1 MQYSR
6 RKTGQNRH
14 DRPGR
19 QVYTIGIPV
28 LLVTFVAVCLIVLS
42 AAAYVTSRQD
52 LKEAR
57 NHVEVQA
64 EYQKAM
70 NRAEEVCM
78 EIDQGK
84 NPSQW
89 NGGDRISVGMK
100 DGGTLTA
107 GVEERNGRHVISWTQ
122 VKKGEGWSGKEQN
135 QEINS
140 EFPGPSHLKK
150 MWRSYLFISKCSTFP
165 ALSGT
170 VTLKDFSG

>member
-107 GVEERNGRHVISWTQ
+107 GVEERNGRHVISWT
-122 VKKGEGWSGKEQN
+122 
-135 QEINS
+135 
-140 EFPGPSHLKK
+140 
-150 MWRSYLFISKCSTFP
+150 
-165 ALSGT
+165 
-170 VTLKDFSG
+170 

>member
-107 GVEERNGRHVISWTQ
+107 GVEERNGRYVISWIQ
-122 VKKGEGWSGKEQN
+122 VKKGEGWSGKEQ
-135 QEINS
+135 
-140 EFPGPSHLKK
+140 
-150 MWRSYLFISKCSTFP
+150 
-165 ALSGT
+165 
-170 VTLKDFSG
+170 TLKGI